1 MSFAVKNTTFYG
13 PLDLLCPHTCRG
25 CGAMGELLCKR
36 CKNYIKEAHANVCPK
51 CHRTIAE
58 GQKRCL
64 DCKNLPFEATFVYGW
79 REGMLP
85 ELVKEYK
92 YQAVRDMAEVLAG
105 LYAEMIHEG
114 FNEGREVVIVP
125 LPTIGKHVRERGFD
139 HMLSVAKKLA
149 RKRGFLCQP
158 VLKRVNKSVQVGA
171 SEKMRLKQAAEA
183 YAVDGDLDAEK
194 MYLLIDDVWT
204 TGASMLAASKKMQ
217 EAGAK
222 HLAMAV
228 LEVGK

>member
-1 MSFAVKNTTFYG
+1 
-13 PLDLLCPHTCRG
+13 
-25 CGAMGELLCKR
+25 
-36 CKNYIKEAHANVCPK
+36 
-51 CHRTIAE
+51 
-58 GQKRCL
+58 
-64 DCKNLPFEATFVYGW
+64 
-79 REGMLP
+79 MLP

-171 SEKMRLKQAAEA
+171 SEKTRLKQAAEA
-183 YAVDGDLDAEK
+183 YAVDGDLNAEK
-194 MYLLIDDVWT
+194 MYLLVDDVWT